1 MPVWIHFYLSLLSVF
16 SCTRILFIA
25 RRKIKIHF
33 KNVKYINQIIQNKL
47 YLNNILFNMFEDN
60 LKIKDVKLAI
70 GQLVKSYRKREKLS
84 MQELGDEL
92 QLSRITIQ
100 NVELGKN
107 FTIETLLKVL
117 QYFEL
122 LPAFNS
128 FLKGMRSENEGVE
141 SLY

>member
-1 MPVWIHFYLSLLSVF
+1 
-16 SCTRILFIA
+16 
-25 RRKIKIHF
+25 
-33 KNVKYINQIIQNKL
+33 
-47 YLNNILFNMFEDN
+47 MFEDN

-117 QYFEL
+117 QYFDL